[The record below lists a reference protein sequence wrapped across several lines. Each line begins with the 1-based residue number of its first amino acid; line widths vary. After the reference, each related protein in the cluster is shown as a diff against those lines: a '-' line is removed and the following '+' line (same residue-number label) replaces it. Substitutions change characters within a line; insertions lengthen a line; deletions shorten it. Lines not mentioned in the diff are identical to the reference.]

1 MNQDVQTSDTVD
13 FSGLILS
20 GTGPTV
26 TLILDED
33 TMVSNLATALATQQ
47 SIKAYVD
54 NQVSGVD
61 QLSELDDTS
70 FATLADADLI
80 LYDTATSTWYN
91 KPLSNDA
98 TITDQGAL
106 SLADNTVDDAELVNS
121 LTYSGTLNLTGT
133 WQIAATSVTSTAT
146 ELNYLDGT
154 TVTSGGV
161 IFGNGTYL
169 TQDNANFY
177 WNDSTNKLGIGTT
190 APAYTLDVVGDIQIV
205 NGSELY
211 SFGSATLGNRTYTTP
226 QYVANAETFTAS
238 VQAFR

>member
-1 MNQDVQTSDTVD
+1 
-13 FSGLILS
+13 
-20 GTGPTV
+20 
-26 TLILDED
+26 
-33 TMVSNLATALATQQ
+33 MVSNLATALATQQ

-133 WQIAATSVTSTAT
+133 WQIAATSVTASAAELNILYGATLTTAELNILDNATLTTT

-154 TVTSGGV
+154 TATS
-161 IFGNGTYL
+161 
-169 TQDNANFY
+169 
-177 WNDSTNKLGIGTT
+177 
-190 APAYTLDVVGDIQIV
+190 VG
-205 NGSELY
+205 L
-211 SFGSATLGNRTYTTP
+211 FSATGLI
-226 QYVANAETFTAS
+226 
-238 VQAFR
+238 